1 MRIWPCWISG
11 ELHLPHRYPP
21 CLPRMQY
28 SQPSDSEKSG
38 RQPSTTS
45 IRWNAKERHKHYCML
60 GGYTGNENKIALH
73 FSTAFWPNVEILEM
87 VAPTS
92 YACGYF
98 LNLHKA
104 TGHPVLVYMAA
115 GRFAHDIEK
124 LSEEEAVNFV
134 MLQLKKMLPDA
145 TEPVQ
150 YVVSR

>member
-60 GGYTGNENKIALH
+60 GGYTG
-73 FSTAFWPNVEILEM
+73 
-87 VAPTS
+87 
-92 YACGYF
+92 
-98 LNLHKA
+98 
-104 TGHPVLVYMAA
+104 HPVLVYMAA